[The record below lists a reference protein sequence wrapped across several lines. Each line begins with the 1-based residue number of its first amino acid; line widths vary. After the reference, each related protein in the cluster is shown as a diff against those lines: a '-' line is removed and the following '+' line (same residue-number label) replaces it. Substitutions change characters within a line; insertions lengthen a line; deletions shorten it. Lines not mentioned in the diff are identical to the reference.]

1 MKNKKIIIILLSTF
15 LIVDSILLILTMNR
29 KNIDVIKEGEI
40 PVTEEK
46 ENEEII
52 TKELKYEFNK
62 KVYLKDIIDTDSE
75 EKLDTTELGTHE
87 LTVKDKNNI
96 EYKLKYTIVD
106 TKKPMIMG
114 STTKTTTVGKKIN
127 LVNKYL
133 CGDNHDDKPN
143 CYIEGEYDIN
153 KVGTYNLVYV
163 AVDSSG
169 NKNTKK
175 IKLKVKED
183 KPSSSSSSTSK
194 PKKKTPIKT
203 YIEKY
208 KKANTKIGIDVSAW
222 QDNINWKKAKKAGVE
237 FAMLRIGYG
246 PVSGNEIKMDKQ
258 FKNNLKGA
266 KEAKVPIG
274 LYFYSYAKTVEE
286 AEAQAKWIVR
296 QLDGQKLDLPIAFD
310 WENWSTF
317 NKYNV
322 SFKKLSDIAQTFID
336 TVEKYGYKGMLYSSA
351 YYLNNIWDDFENTW
365 VAYYTSNND
374 FKKPYIM
381 WQLSSSGS
389 VDGISG
395 SVDMDILY
403 ENKNEH

>member
-15 LIVDSILLILTMNR
+15 LIVDSILLVLTMNR

-40 PVTEEK
+40 PVTEEKEEK

-62 KVYLKDIIDTDSE
+62 KVYLKDIIDTESE

-183 KPSSSSSSTSK
+183 MLIMKMTELLNRF
-194 PKKKTPIKT
+194 
-203 YIEKY
+203 YILEM
-208 KKANTKIGIDVSAW
+208 
-222 QDNINWKKAKKAGVE
+222 
-237 FAMLRIGYG
+237 FC
-246 PVSGNEIKMDKQ
+246 
-258 FKNNLKGA
+258 
-266 KEAKVPIG
+266 
-274 LYFYSYAKTVEE
+274 
-286 AEAQAKWIVR
+286 
-296 QLDGQKLDLPIAFD
+296 
-310 WENWSTF
+310 
-317 NKYNV
+317 
-322 SFKKLSDIAQTFID
+322 
-336 TVEKYGYKGMLYSSA
+336 
-351 YYLNNIWDDFENTW
+351 
-365 VAYYTSNND
+365 
-374 FKKPYIM
+374 
-381 WQLSSSGS
+381 
-389 VDGISG
+389 
-395 SVDMDILY
+395 
-403 ENKNEH
+403 